1 MGFLSTPQRVLHD
14 KDANSTF
21 RKSPIRFPNKM
32 RNNETQK
39 TVTFSGYRPKKAK
52 MTMENLL
59 FEDGVH
65 CHVSELRELWRGVF
79 LWIEP

>member
-21 RKSPIRFPNKM
+21 RKSPIRFPKKM
-32 RNNETQK
+32 RNNETRK
-39 TVTFSGYRPKKAK
+39 TVAFSGYPPKKAN

-59 FEDGVH
+59 IEDGVPIENRDFLQ
-65 CHVSELRELWRGVF
+65 CHVSELRELSG
-79 LWIEP
+79 